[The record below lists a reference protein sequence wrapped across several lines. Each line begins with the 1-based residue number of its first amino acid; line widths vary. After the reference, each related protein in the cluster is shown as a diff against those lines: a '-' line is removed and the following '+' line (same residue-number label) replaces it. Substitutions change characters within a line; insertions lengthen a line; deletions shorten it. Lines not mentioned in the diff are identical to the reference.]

1 MVQSSDRDEQNVPP
15 PMTTIL
21 VTTSQTVK
29 NFAYSSYGLMTYLLT
44 PPAMKLLFLG
54 AISVQRTSGTGI
66 VTGTI
71 TPGTAPNKPGRANL
85 QVSADIYDNLL
96 AVSVSAGTHYVQLSY
111 DDLTLVPVAMT
122 VS

>member
-1 MVQSSDRDEQNVPP
+1 MVQSSDFDEQNGSP

-21 VTTSQTVK
+21 VSSSLPVK

-44 PPAMKLLFLG
+44 PPASKVLFLG
-54 AISVQRTSGTGI
+54 AISVQKTSGTGV

-71 TPGTAPNKPGRANL
+71 TPGTAANRPGRANL
-85 QVSADIYDNLL
+85 QVSPDIYDNLL
-96 AVSVSAGTHYVQLSY
+96 AVSTSAGPHYVQLSY

-122 VS
+122 VR